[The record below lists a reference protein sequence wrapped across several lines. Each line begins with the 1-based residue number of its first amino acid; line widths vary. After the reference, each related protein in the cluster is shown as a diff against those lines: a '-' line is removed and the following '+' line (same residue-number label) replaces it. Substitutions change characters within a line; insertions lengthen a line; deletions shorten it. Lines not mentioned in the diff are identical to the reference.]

1 MAGMKLREQVTQPGF
16 VIDIM
21 TAISIFMVPI
31 LGVIFFI
38 EVVPRLIYHHG
49 PNWHHLLANAA
60 L

>member
-38 EVVPRLIYHHG
+38 EVVPRLSYHHDPIG
-49 PNWHHLLANAA
+49 TIS
-60 L
+60 